1 MVSYVHIGVPV
12 VLSEQFYV
20 MHGSKT
26 CLKDETNLFIV
37 RPAPK
42 HMGHCCLTSAAN
54 LEGDRIDPPHG
65 HPPPCSLVLRCISTR
80 D

>member
-26 CLKDETNLFIV
+26 CLKDETYLFII

-54 LEGDRIDPPHG
+54 LEGNRIESTSRLPPTMLSC
-65 HPPPCSLVLRCISTR
+65 PPLHLNP
-80 D
+80 